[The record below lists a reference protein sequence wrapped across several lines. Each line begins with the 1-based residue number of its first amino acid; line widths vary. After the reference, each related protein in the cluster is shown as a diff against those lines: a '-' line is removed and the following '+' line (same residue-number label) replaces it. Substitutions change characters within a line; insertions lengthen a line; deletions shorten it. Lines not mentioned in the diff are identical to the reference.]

1 MNVIRVNYLPRFDY
15 GHDAVL
21 LTLDGPGLDTF
32 RAALDDALQRGSSRL
47 EHDSVTHEF
56 IICAGAADVI
66 LTPTHVTWRLDTAKA
81 DEISLD
87 LTVLSK
93 KGRAGHNYV
102 DMATPAPTLVVSRD
116 EYIAVNYPWISP
128 PPPTEGSIHQN

>member
-1 MNVIRVNYLPRFDY
+1 MNIIRVNYLPRFDY

-32 RAALDDALQRGSSRL
+32 RAALNDAIQRGASRL

-56 IICAGAADVI
+56 VISAGAADI
-66 LTPTHVTWRLDTAKA
+66 TLEPTHVTWQLDPAKA

-87 LTVLSK
+87 LTVLNQ

-102 DMATPAPTLVVSRD
+102 DMSTPAPTLVVSRD
-116 EYIAVNYPWISP
+116 EYLAVTYPWIDP
-128 PPPTEGSIHQN
+128 PAQNQGTHA